1 VERFQVTITV
11 HKVHIDVGIRPMR
24 GMYFGNFNA
33 HGDNRYNLSEVEE
46 KDDCGRI
53 TKFSSVSAEA
63 SS

>member
-1 VERFQVTITV
+1 V